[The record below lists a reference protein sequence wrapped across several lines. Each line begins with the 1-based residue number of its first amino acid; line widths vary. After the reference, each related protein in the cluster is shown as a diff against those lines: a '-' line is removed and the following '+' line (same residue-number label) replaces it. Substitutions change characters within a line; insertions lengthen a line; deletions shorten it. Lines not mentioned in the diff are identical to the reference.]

1 MSLHENFIGIY
12 ENAYSQ
18 DFCDRAIKYHNS
30 MIEAGF
36 GRTRQQSE
44 QFKAHLKD
52 DLTVFPCQEEEISL
66 SPSRTLFGEFLDLF
80 WANGYNKY
88 IENFSIIDNFDKHN
102 VFAFRVQKT
111 LIGGGYHTWHCEQ
124 MTKSTSNRVLAWMLY
139 LNDVEEGGETEFLY
153 IPKRIKP
160 KAGTLVIWPSGFTH
174 THRGNPPI
182 SNTKYAITG
191 WVEF

>member
-1 MSLHENFIGIY
+1 MSLHENFMGIY

-18 DFCDRAIKYHNS
+18 DFCDRAIKYHDS

-36 GRTRQQSE
+36 GRTRQQSDKIE
-44 QFKAHLKD
+44 THLKN
-52 DLTVFPCQEEEISL
+52 DLTIFPCQEEEISL
-66 SPSRTLFGEFLDLF
+66 AGSRTLSREFLDLF

-88 IENFSIIDNFDKHN
+88 IENFSVINNFDTHN

-111 LIGGGYHTWHCEQ
+111 PIGGGYHIWHCEE
-124 MTKSTSNRVLAWMLY
+124 MNKATSNRFLTWMLY
-139 LNDVEEGGETEFLY
+139 LNNVEEGGETEFLY

-160 KAGTLVIWPSGFTH
+160 KAGTLVIWPAGFTH